1 MRSGG
6 SGMPAGPGAVG
17 AEPTAKSRRIAA
29 AGPAGIALAA
39 ATVLALI
46 ALALASPAFGH
57 AGERGFILLLPT
69 GLFQAAGTMAVAV
82 SFLVVIRFRAE
93 TLRSAVESARWRL
106 FPVPRRIP
114 GSNAVASALLL
125 VLIVA
130 GLAGSRDPLANPLP
144 LSVWTLLWVG
154 LTFAH
159 AVLGNVWPHLNPWT
173 ALARLV
179 RRVVRGRR
187 GGREDGGNHQDD
199 RGGRDAGDD
208 RSARSGRD
216 ARGGRDGQG
225 DRGDRNGRDSRD
237 DRDARDSRDDRDG
250 RDDRDDRDGRDDRD
264 DRDGRD
270 ARGSRGV
277 RGHRH
282 DRHDRSGDDTDGL
295 LPWPEAL
302 GDWPAVV
309 LLLLFAWF
317 ELVFPAPRDPAIL
330 AFAAAG
336 YSVFTVAG
344 MVLFGDEAWGRRVE
358 IFSRFFRIVSWLAP
372 LRTVEEGGAHRLAVT
387 FPGARLL
394 GIGSLSAAGVVFVVV
409 ALATVSFD
417 GLSRTFW
424 WLDLAGEN
432 PLEHPGRTALM
443 GRNTLGLLGAAATL
457 LAAFAITATAGARW
471 AGTDAAPAL
480 RRFVVSIVPIAFGYH
495 FAHYLPSFLV
505 DAQYALKALSDPLA
519 LGWNLLGARDL
530 HVTASFLTHHAS
542 VEIIWYAQAGAIVAA
557 HVAAVVV
564 LHALAGESGRGRL
577 APVLGELPLTVLM
590 IGYTLFGLWLLSTPV
605 AA

>member
-46 ALALASPAFGH
+46 ALALVPASPAFGH

-114 GSNAVASALLL
+114 GSNAVASVMLLG
-125 VLIVA
+125 LIVA
-130 GLAGSRDPLANPLP
+130 GLTGSRDPLANPLP

-159 AVLGNVWPHLNPWT
+159 AVFGDVWPHLNPWT
-173 ALARLV
+173 ALARPV
-179 RRVVRGRR
+179 RRVVRRMVHGRR
-187 GGREDGGNHQDD
+187 DGRDDRSNHQED

-216 ARGGRDGQG
+216 VGG
-225 DRGDRNGRDSRD
+225 DRGDRDG
-237 DRDARDSRDDRDG
+237 RDG
-250 RDDRDDRDGRDDRD
+250 RHDRGDRD
-264 DRDGRD
+264 
-270 ARGSRGV
+270 
-277 RGHRH
+277 H
-282 DRHDRSGDDTDGL
+282 RSGDGTDGL
-295 LPWPEAL
+295 LSWPEAF

-372 LRTVEEGGAHRLAVT
+372 LRTVEEGGTRRLAVT

-394 GIGSLSAAGVVFVVV
+394 EIGSLSAAGVVFVVV

-443 GRNTLGLLGAAATL
+443 GRNTFGLLAAAATL
-457 LAAFAITATAGARW
+457 LVAFAITATAGARW

-505 DAQYALKALSDPLA
+505 DVQYALKALSDPLA

>member
-1 MRSGG
+1 MQAEHVKTRIRPLRS
-6 SGMPAGPGAVG
+6 SGHTV
-17 AEPTAKSRRIAA
+17 AA
-29 AGPAGIALAA
+29 AVFMVTAFAA
-39 ATVLALI
+39 SAPVLA
-46 ALALASPAFGH
+46 H
-57 AGERGFILLLPT
+57 AGERGFVMLLPT
-69 GLFQAAGTMAVAV
+69 RFYQAVGTIAVAV
-82 SFLVVIRFRAE
+82 SFLVVVRLRAE
-93 TLRSAVESARWRL
+93 TVRHALESARWRL
-106 FPVPRRIP
+106 FPVPRRVP
-114 GSNAVASALLL
+114 GSNAAASAVLLG
-125 VLIVA
+125 LIAA

-154 LTFAH
+154 LAFVH
-159 AVLGNVWPHLNPWT
+159 AVLGDVWPHLDPWT
-173 ALARLV
+173 APARLV
-179 RRVVRGRR
+179 RRVVFRR
-187 GGREDGGNHQDD
+187 
-199 RGGRDAGDD
+199 
-208 RSARSGRD
+208 
-216 ARGGRDGQG
+216 
-225 DRGDRNGRDSRD
+225 
-237 DRDARDSRDDRDG
+237 RDG
-250 RDDRDDRDGRDDRD
+250 RNG
-264 DRDGRD
+264 GG
-270 ARGSRGV
+270 AG
-277 RGHRH
+277 
-282 DRHDRSGDDTDGL
+282 GL
-295 LPWPEAL
+295 LRWPEAL

-344 MVLFGDEAWGRRVE
+344 MVLFGDEAWGRHVE

-372 LRTVEEGGAHRLAVT
+372 LRIVVEEGGGRRLALT

-394 GIGSLSAAGVVFVVV
+394 EVGSLSAAGVVFVVV

-432 PLEHPGRTALM
+432 PLEHPGRTALV
-443 GRNTLGLLGAAATL
+443 GRNTLGLLGAAAAL
-457 LAAFAITATAGARW
+457 LAAFAITAAAGAWWSGARP
-471 AGTDAAPAL
+471 APAL

-519 LGWNLLGARDL
+519 RGWNLLGARDL

-564 LHALAGESGRGRL
+564 LHALAGESRHGRS
-577 APVLGELPLTVLM
+577 APIFSELPLTVLM
-590 IGYTLFGLWLLSTPV
+590 LGYTLFGLWLLSTPV

>member
-46 ALALASPAFGH
+46 VLASPAFGH

-114 GSNAVASALLL
+114 GSNAVASVMLLG
-125 VLIVA
+125 LIVA
-130 GLAGSRDPLANPLP
+130 GLTGSRDPLANPLP

-173 ALARLV
+173 ALARPV
-179 RRVVRGRR
+179 RRVVRRMVRGRR
-187 GGREDGGNHQDD
+187 DGREDRSNHQDD

-216 ARGGRDGQG
+216 VGG
-225 DRGDRNGRDSRD
+225 DRGDRDG
-237 DRDARDSRDDRDG
+237 RDG
-250 RDDRDDRDGRDDRD
+250 RHDRGDRD
-264 DRDGRD
+264 
-270 ARGSRGV
+270 
-277 RGHRH
+277 H
-282 DRHDRSGDDTDGL
+282 RSGDGTDGL
-295 LPWPEAL
+295 LPWPEAF

-394 GIGSLSAAGVVFVVV
+394 EVGSLSAAGVVFVVV

-443 GRNTLGLLGAAATL
+443 GRNTFGLLAAAATL
-457 LAAFAITATAGARW
+457 LVAFAITATAGARW

-505 DAQYALKALSDPLA
+505 DVQYALKALSDPLA

>member
-1 MRSGG
+1 MDVFGRGGSRRYRDMRTGCPIFRAGFPMRSGRG
-6 SGMPAGPGAVG
+6 SGSTGPGTVG
-17 AEPTAKSRRIAA
+17 AELRRVAGVVPRCIAGAGTALAVVAVLAS
-29 AGPAGIALAA
+29 IAL
-39 ATVLALI
+39 TLV
-46 ALALASPAFGH
+46 SPAFGH

-69 GLFQAAGTMAVAV
+69 GLFQAAGTAAVAV
-82 SFLVVIRFRAE
+82 SFLVVIRFRGAA
-93 TLRSAVESARWRL
+93 LRRAIQSARWRL
-106 FPVPRRIP
+106 FPVPRWAVRRVDRRVAWCVP
-114 GSNAVASALLL
+114 GSNAAASAVLL
-125 VLIVA
+125 VLIAA

-144 LSVWTLLWVG
+144 LAVWTLLWVG

-159 AVLGNVWPHLNPWT
+159 AVLGNVWPLVNPWT
-173 ALARLV
+173 ALARPV
-179 RRVVRGRR
+179 RRVVF
-187 GGREDGGNHQDD
+187 GG
-199 RGGRDAGDD
+199 
-208 RSARSGRD
+208 
-216 ARGGRDGQG
+216 
-225 DRGDRNGRDSRD
+225 
-237 DRDARDSRDDRDG
+237 
-250 RDDRDDRDGRDDRD
+250 
-264 DRDGRD
+264 
-270 ARGSRGV
+270 
-277 RGHRH
+277 
-282 DRHDRSGDDTDGL
+282 RSGDDAGGL
-295 LPWPEAL
+295 LPWPDAL

-330 AFAAAG
+330 AFAVAG
-336 YSVFTVAG
+336 YSLFTVAG
-344 MVLFGDEAWGRRVE
+344 MVLFGDAVWSRHVE

-372 LRTVEEGGAHRLAVT
+372 LCTVEEDGRRRLVLT
-387 FPGARLL
+387 YPGARLPEV
-394 GIGSLSAAGVVFVVV
+394 GALSAGNVVFVVV

-432 PLEHPGRTALM
+432 PLEHPGRTALV
-443 GRNTLGLLGAAATL
+443 GWNTLGLVGAAAAL
-457 LAAFAITATAGARW
+457 LAAFAATAAAGAWWSR
-471 AGTDAAPAL
+471 TRPAPAL

-557 HVAAVVV
+557 HVVAVVA
-564 LHALAGESGRGRL
+564 LHALAGEGSRPGRL
-577 APVLGELPLTVLM
+577 APILGELPLTVLM

>member
-1 MRSGG
+1 MAQG
-6 SGMPAGPGAVG
+6 SVTQANQRGQSTLVALSNYRGPLLSEQLSAGRRTAVAMFAVFG
-17 AEPTAKSRRIAA
+17 
-29 AGPAGIALAA
+29 LAA
-39 ATVLALI
+39 T
-46 ALALASPAFGH
+46 SPAFGH

-69 GLFQAAGTMAVAV
+69 GLFQVAGTIAVVV

-114 GSNAVASALLL
+114 GSNAVASVVLLG
-125 VLIVA
+125 LIVA

-144 LSVWTLLWVG
+144 LTVWTLLWVG

-159 AVLGNVWPHLNPWT
+159 AVLGDVWPLVNPWT
-173 ALARLV
+173 TLARMV
-179 RRVVRGRR
+179 RRAVRRTVRGRR
-187 GGREDGGNHQDD
+187 GGRDDRSNHQDD
-199 RGGRDAGDD
+199 RGGRDVRGGRAC
-208 RSARSGRD
+208 RD
-216 ARGGRDGQG
+216 ARDADAQ
-225 DRGDRNGRDSRD
+225 DDLDSRD
-237 DRDARDSRDDRDG
+237 TRNDRDAR
-250 RDDRDDRDGRDDRD
+250 
-264 DRDGRD
+264 
-270 ARGSRGV
+270 
-277 RGHRH
+277 
-282 DRHDRSGDDTDGL
+282 SGDDADGL

-302 GDWPAVV
+302 GGWPAVV

-344 MVLFGDEAWGRRVE
+344 MVLFGDAAWGRHVE

-372 LRTVEEGGAHRLAVT
+372 LRTVEEGGARRLALT

-432 PLEHPGRTALM
+432 PLEHPGRTALV
-443 GRNTLGLLGAAATL
+443 GRNTLGLLGAAAAL
-457 LAAFAITATAGARW
+457 LAAFAITAAAGAWWSGARP
-471 AGTDAAPAL
+471 APAL

-519 LGWNLLGARDL
+519 RGWNLLGARDL

-542 VEIIWYAQAGAIVAA
+542 VEIIWYAQTGAIVAA

-564 LHALAGESGRGRL
+564 LHALAGESRRGRL
-577 APVLGELPLTVLM
+577 APIFSELPLTVLM

>member
-1 MRSGG
+1 MHGEI
-6 SGMPAGPGAVG
+6 GMV
-17 AEPTAKSRRIAA
+17 TFRRIVAA
-29 AGPAGIALAA
+29 RPAGIALAA
-39 ATVLALI
+39 VAVLALI
-46 ALALASPAFGH
+46 ALASPAFGH

-69 GLFQAAGTMAVAV
+69 GLFQTAGTIAVAV

-93 TLRSAVESARWRL
+93 TLRSAIESARWRL

-114 GSNAVASALLL
+114 GSNAVASVVLLG
-125 VLIVA
+125 LIVA

-144 LSVWTLLWVG
+144 LTVWTLLWVG

-159 AVLGNVWPHLNPWT
+159 AVLGDVWPLVNPWT
-173 ALARLV
+173 TLARLV
-179 RRVVRGRR
+179 RRAVRGRR
-187 GGREDGGNHQDD
+187 GDRGSRRDHQDD
-199 RGGRDAGDD
+199 RGGRDVRGGRAC
-208 RSARSGRD
+208 RD
-216 ARGGRDGQG
+216 ARDARDADAQ
-225 DRGDRNGRDSRD
+225 DDLDSRD
-237 DRDARDSRDDRDG
+237 TRNDRDAR
-250 RDDRDDRDGRDDRD
+250 
-264 DRDGRD
+264 
-270 ARGSRGV
+270 
-277 RGHRH
+277 
-282 DRHDRSGDDTDGL
+282 SGDDADGL

-344 MVLFGDEAWGRRVE
+344 MVLFGDEAWGRHIE

-372 LRTVEEGGAHRLAVT
+372 LRTVEEGGARRLALT

-432 PLEHPGRTALM
+432 PLEHPGRTALV
-443 GRNTLGLLGAAATL
+443 GRNTLGLLGAAAAL
-457 LAAFAITATAGARW
+457 LAAFAITAAAGAWWSGARP
-471 AGTDAAPAL
+471 APAL

-519 LGWNLLGARDL
+519 RGWNLLGARDL

-564 LHALAGESGRGRL
+564 LHALAGESRRGRL
-577 APVLGELPLTVLM
+577 APIFSELPLTVLM

>member
-1 MRSGG
+1 MLS
-6 SGMPAGPGAVG
+6 AGRRTAVAVFAVFG
-17 AEPTAKSRRIAA
+17 
-29 AGPAGIALAA
+29 LAA
-39 ATVLALI
+39 T
-46 ALALASPAFGH
+46 SPAFGH

-69 GLFQAAGTMAVAV
+69 GLFQAAGTAAVAM
-82 SFLVVIRFRAE
+82 SFLVVIRFRTAA
-93 TLRSAVESARWRL
+93 LRSAIESMRWRL

-114 GSNAVASALLL
+114 GSNAAASAVLLM
-125 VLIVA
+125 LIAA
-130 GLAGSRDPLANPLP
+130 GLAGSRDPLVNPLP
-144 LSVWTLLWVG
+144 LSVWTLFWVG

-159 AVLGNVWPHLNPWT
+159 AILGNVWPHLDPWT
-173 ALARLV
+173 APA
-179 RRVVRGRR
+179 RVVRRTVL
-187 GGREDGGNHQDD
+187 
-199 RGGRDAGDD
+199 
-208 RSARSGRD
+208 SGR
-216 ARGGRDGQG
+216 
-225 DRGDRNGRDSRD
+225 S
-237 DRDARDSRDDRDG
+237 
-250 RDDRDDRDGRDDRD
+250 
-264 DRDGRD
+264 
-270 ARGSRGV
+270 
-277 RGHRH
+277 
-282 DRHDRSGDDTDGL
+282 DRSGDDAPGILHRSSFL
-295 LPWPEAL
+295 LRHRSSGGNRNGGDAGGVLLWPEAL
-302 GDWPAVV
+302 GDWPAVA

-344 MVLFGDEAWGRRVE
+344 MVLFGDEAWRRHVE

-372 LRTVEEGGAHRLAVT
+372 LRIVVEEGGARRLALT

-394 GIGSLSAAGVVFVVV
+394 GIGSLPAAGVVFVVV

-432 PLEHPGRTALM
+432 PLEHPGRTALV
-443 GRNTLGLLGAAATL
+443 GRNTVGLLGAAAAL
-457 LAAFAITATAGARW
+457 LAAFAITAAAGAWWSGARP
-471 AGTDAAPAL
+471 APAL

-519 LGWNLLGARDL
+519 RGWNLLGARDL

-564 LHALAGESGRGRL
+564 LHALAGESRRGRL
-577 APVLGELPLTVLM
+577 APILGELPLTVLM

>member
-46 ALALASPAFGH
+46 VLASPAFGH

-114 GSNAVASALLL
+114 GSNAVASVMLLG
-125 VLIVA
+125 LIVA
-130 GLAGSRDPLANPLP
+130 GLTGSRDPLANPLP

-187 GGREDGGNHQDD
+187 GDREDGGNHQDD

-208 RSARSGRD
+208 RSARSGREV
-216 ARGGRDGQG
+216 GG
-225 DRGDRNGRDSRD
+225 DRGDRDGRGS
-237 DRDARDSRDDRDG
+237 RDG
-250 RDDRDDRDGRDDRD
+250 RGARHDRDDRD
-264 DRDGRD
+264 
-270 ARGSRGV
+270 
-277 RGHRH
+277 H
-282 DRHDRSGDDTDGL
+282 RSGDDADGL
-295 LPWPEAL
+295 LSWPEAF

-372 LRTVEEGGAHRLAVT
+372 LRTVEEGGTRRLAVT

-394 GIGSLSAAGVVFVVV
+394 EIGSLSAAGVVFVVV

-443 GRNTLGLLGAAATL
+443 GRNTFGLLAAAATL
-457 LAAFAITATAGARW
+457 LVAFAITATAGARW

-505 DAQYALKALSDPLA
+505 DVQYALKALSDPLA

>member
-17 AEPTAKSRRIAA
+17 AEPTAKSGRIAA

-46 ALALASPAFGH
+46 VLASPAFGH

-130 GLAGSRDPLANPLP
+130 GLTGSRDPLANPLP

-159 AVLGNVWPHLNPWT
+159 AVLGDVWPHLNPWT

-179 RRVVRGRR
+179 RRVVRRMVHGRR

-199 RGGRDAGDD
+199 RGGRNAGDD

-216 ARGGRDGQG
+216 AR
-225 DRGDRNGRDSRD
+225 
-237 DRDARDSRDDRDG
+237 DDRDG
-250 RDDRDDRDGRDDRD
+250 RGSRDGRGARHDRDDRD
-264 DRDGRD
+264 
-270 ARGSRGV
+270 
-277 RGHRH
+277 H
-282 DRHDRSGDDTDGL
+282 RSGDDADGL
-295 LPWPEAL
+295 LSWPEAF

-372 LRTVEEGGAHRLAVT
+372 LRTVEEGGAHRLVVT

-443 GRNTLGLLGAAATL
+443 GRNTFGLLAAAATL
-457 LAAFAITATAGARW
+457 LVAFAITATAGARW

-505 DAQYALKALSDPLA
+505 DVQYALKALSDPLA

>member
-1 MRSGG
+1 M
-6 SGMPAGPGAVG
+6 
-17 AEPTAKSRRIAA
+17 
-29 AGPAGIALAA
+29 
-39 ATVLALI
+39 
-46 ALALASPAFGH
+46 
-57 AGERGFILLLPT
+57 
-69 GLFQAAGTMAVAV
+69 
-82 SFLVVIRFRAE
+82 
-93 TLRSAVESARWRL
+93 
-106 FPVPRRIP
+106 
-114 GSNAVASALLL
+114 
-125 VLIVA
+125 
-130 GLAGSRDPLANPLP
+130 
-144 LSVWTLLWVG
+144 
-154 LTFAH
+154 
-159 AVLGNVWPHLNPWT
+159 
-173 ALARLV
+173 
-179 RRVVRGRR
+179 
-187 GGREDGGNHQDD
+187 
-199 RGGRDAGDD
+199 
-208 RSARSGRD
+208 
-216 ARGGRDGQG
+216 
-225 DRGDRNGRDSRD
+225 
-237 DRDARDSRDDRDG
+237 
-250 RDDRDDRDGRDDRD
+250 
-264 DRDGRD
+264 
-270 ARGSRGV
+270 
-277 RGHRH
+277 
-282 DRHDRSGDDTDGL
+282 
-295 LPWPEAL
+295 
-302 GDWPAVV
+302 
-309 LLLLFAWF
+309 
-317 ELVFPAPRDPAIL
+317 FPAPRDPAIL

-372 LRTVEEGGAHRLAVT
+372 LRTVEEGGARWLAVT

-394 GIGSLSAAGVVFVVV
+394 GIGPLSAAGVVFVVV

-457 LAAFAITATAGARW
+457 LVAFAITATVGARW

-519 LGWNLLGARDL
+519 RGWNLLGARDL